1 MENLNLKDFL
11 KFNFLSNIELSKDNK
26 NLLFVKSNQDYENN
40 NYISDAFIYNIEKN
54 KIYKLTSV
62 KDASLVSWLDNDTV
76 IFKSSLRD
84 EELKSKKDEE
94 FIDYSLLYSI
104 NINGGEAESLFNI
117 ELEVIDLYSIDE
129 NNFLIKAI
137 YDINRDK
144 KIKEDNYLE
153 WAKEEIDYEVFDE
166 IPFWINNVGITNK
179 KRDRLY
185 HYNKKENKLTAITDE
200 YSNVNSFKYKDGK
213 VLCIINSFKDK
224 SPTTSELRLYDIND
238 INNIKEKII
247 IDSNKYA
254 IYFADFIIDDDNKE
268 KIISV
273 MTDMKKYGLNENSSF
288 YLIDENNNIN
298 FVYHYDNGLGNMIGT
313 DCSFGGGKDIRVYK
327 NQIYFVGTENEN
339 AHIKCLDLKGNIKNI
354 TNKQGAVNYF
364 DVSNDDNIYFIA
376 FRDLNLEEIYCI
388 NNEIEKQLTH
398 FNEDI
403 LKEKSLS
410 IPEKVSFKTPN
421 NFEIDGWVLKPINY
435 DENKKY
441 PAILDIH
448 GGPKTAYG
456 EIFFN
461 EMQVWANMGYF
472 VFFCNPR
479 GSEGKGNAFADIR
492 GIYGTIDYEDIMKF
506 TDIVLEKY
514 TNIDKSRVGVTG
526 GSYGGFMVNWIIGH
540 TDRFKCAA
548 SQRSI
553 SNWIDDFGTTDIG
566 YYFNPDELGGDVWS
580 GFDKLWEQSPLKYAN
595 NAKTPTLFI
604 HSEEDYRCYQSQ
616 AFQMFTALKYHG
628 VESRICLFK
637 CENHELSRSGKPKHR
652 VRRLKEITDWFEK
665 YLK

>member
-1 MENLNLKDFL
+1 MESLNIKDFL
-11 KFNFLSNIELSKDNK
+11 NFNFLSNIELSKDNK
-26 NLLFVKSNQDYENN
+26 NLLFIKSNQDYEKN
-40 NYISDAFIYNIEKN
+40 NYISDVFIYNIEKN

-62 KDASLVSWLDNDTV
+62 KDANLVSWLNNDTV

-84 EELKSKKDEE
+84 EELKIKKEEE
-94 FIDYSLLYSI
+94 FIDYSLFYSI
-104 NINGGEAESLFNI
+104 NINGGEAENLFSI

-129 NNFLIKAI
+129 NNFLMKAV
-137 YDINRDK
+137 YDIKMDK
-144 KIKEDNYLE
+144 KRKEDNYLE
-153 WAKEEIDYEVFDE
+153 WAKEEVDYEVFDE
-166 IPFWINNVGITNK
+166 IPFWVNNVGITNK
-179 KRDRLY
+179 KRERLY

-200 YSNVNSFKYKDGK
+200 YSNVNSFKYKEGK
-213 VLCIINSFKDK
+213 VLCIINSFTDK
-224 SPTTSELRLYDIND
+224 APITTELRLYDIND
-238 INNIKEKII
+238 INNIKEKVI

-254 IYFADFIIDDDNKE
+254 IYFADFVVDNDNKE

-273 MTDMKKYGLNENSSF
+273 MTDMKKYGLNENCSF
-288 YLIDENNNIN
+288 YLIDESNNIN
-298 FVYHYDNGLGNMIGT
+298 LVYHYDNGFGNMIGT
-313 DCSFGGGKDIRVYK
+313 DSSYGGGKDIRVYK
-327 NQIYFVGTENEN
+327 DKIYFVGTENEN

-364 DVSNDDNIYFIA
+364 DISDDNIYFIG
-376 FRDLNLEEIYCI
+376 FRDLKLEEIYCI
-388 NNEIEKQLTH
+388 NKETEKQLTH

-403 LKEKSLS
+403 LKDKSLS

-421 NFEIDGWVLKPINY
+421 NFEINGWVLKPTNY

-461 EMQVWANMGYF
+461 EMQVWSNMGYF

-492 GIYGTIDYEDIMKF
+492 KIYGTIDYEDIMKF
-506 TDIVLEKY
+506 TDIVLDKY
-514 TNIDKSRVGVTG
+514 TNIDKNKIGVTG
-526 GSYGGFMVNWIIGH
+526 GSYGGFMVNWVIGH
-540 TDRFKCAA
+540 TDRFKCAV

-580 GFDKLWEQSPLKYAN
+580 GFDKLWQQSPLKYAN

-616 AFQMFTALKYHG
+616 AFQMFTALKYYG
-628 VESRICLFK
+628 VESRLCLFK
-637 CENHELSRSGKPKHR
+637 GENHELSRSGKPKHR
-652 VRRLKEITDWFEK
+652 LRRLKEITDWFEK

>member
-1 MENLNLKDFL
+1 MESLNIKDFL
-11 KFNFLSNIELSKDNK
+11 NFNFLSNIELSEDNK
-26 NLLFVKSNQDYENN
+26 NLLFVKSNQNYENN

-54 KIYKLTSV
+54 KTYKLTSV
-62 KDASLVSWLDNDTV
+62 KDASLVSWLNNDTV

-94 FIDYSLLYSI
+94 FIDYSLFYSI

-117 ELEVIDLYSIDE
+117 ELETVDLYSIDE

-137 YDINRDK
+137 YDINREK
-144 KIKEDNYLE
+144 KRKEDNYLE
-153 WAKEEIDYEVFDE
+153 WVKEEVDYEVFDE
-166 IPFWINNVGITNK
+166 IPFWVNNVGITNK
-179 KRDRLY
+179 KRERLY
-185 HYNKKENKLTAITDE
+185 HYNKKENKLTSITDE
-200 YSNVNSFKYKDGK
+200 YSNVNSFKYKNGK
-213 VLCIINSFKDK
+213 VLCIINSFTDK
-224 SPTTSELRLYDIND
+224 APTTTELRLYDIND
-238 INNIKEKII
+238 INNIKEKVI

-254 IYFADFIIDDDNKE
+254 IYFADFIIDYDNKE

-273 MTDMKKYGLNENSSF
+273 MTDMKKYGLNENSGF

-298 FVYHYDNGLGNMIGT
+298 LLYHYDNGLGNMIGT
-313 DCSFGGGKDIRVYK
+313 DSSFGGGKDIRVYK
-327 NQIYFVGTENEN
+327 DKIYFVGTENEN
-339 AHIKCLDLKGNIKNI
+339 AHIKCLDFKGSISTI
-354 TNKQGAVNYF
+354 TNKKGAVNCF
-364 DVSNDDNIYFIA
+364 DVSDDNIYFIG
-376 FRDLNLEEIYCI
+376 FRDLKLEEIYSI
-388 NNEIEKQLTH
+388 NNGLEKQLTY
-398 FNEDI
+398 FNEDVI
-403 LKEKSLS
+403 KEKSLS
-410 IPEKVSFKTPN
+410 TPEKVSFKTN
-421 NFEIDGWVLKPINY
+421 NDFEIEGWVLKPINY
-435 DENKKY
+435 DKNKKY

-492 GIYGTIDYEDIMKF
+492 GIYGTIDYEDIIKF

-514 TNIDKSRVGVTG
+514 TNIDKNRLGVTG

-540 TDRFKCAA
+540 TDRFKCAV

-566 YYFNPDELGGDVWS
+566 YYFNPDELGGDVCS
-580 GFDKLWEQSPLKYAN
+580 GFDKLWQQSPLKYAN

-604 HSEEDYRCYQSQ
+604 HSEEDYRCYQTQ
-616 AFQMFTALKYHG
+616 AFQMFTALKYYG

-637 CENHELSRSGKPKHR
+637 GENHELSRSGKPKHR
-652 VRRLKEITDWFEK
+652 LRRLKEITDWFEK

>member
-1 MENLNLKDFL
+1 MESLNIKDFL
-11 KFNFLSNIELSKDNK
+11 NFNFLSNIEISEDNK
-26 NLLFVKSNQDYENN
+26 NLLFVKSNQDYEKN

-54 KIYKLTSV
+54 KTYKLTSV
-62 KDASLVSWLDNDTV
+62 KDASLVSWLNNDTI

-94 FIDYSLLYSI
+94 FIDYSLFYSI

-129 NNFLIKAI
+129 NNFLIKAV
-137 YDINRDK
+137 YDINREK
-144 KIKEDNYLE
+144 KRKEENYLE
-153 WAKEEIDYEVFDE
+153 WAKEEVDYEVFDE
-166 IPFWINNVGITNK
+166 IPFWVNNLGITNK

-200 YSNVNSFKYKDGK
+200 YSNVNSFKYKNAK
-213 VLCIINSFKDK
+213 VLCIINSFRDK
-224 SPTTSELRLYDIND
+224 APTTSELRLYDIED
-238 INNIKEKII
+238 VNNIKEKII

-298 FVYHYDNGLGNMIGT
+298 LLYHYDNGLGNMIGT
-313 DCSFGGGKDIRVYK
+313 DCSFGSGNDIRVYK
-327 NQIYFVGTENEN
+327 DKIYFVGTENEN
-339 AHIKCLDLKGNIKNI
+339 AHIKCLDLKGNINTI
-354 TNKQGAVNYF
+354 TNKKGAVNCF
-364 DVSNDDNIYFIA
+364 DISNDNIYFIG
-376 FRDLNLEEIYCI
+376 FRDLKLEEIYSI
-388 NNEIEKQLTH
+388 NNGLEKQLTF
-398 FNEDI
+398 FNKAI

-410 IPEKVSFKTPN
+410 IPDKVSFKTPN

-461 EMQVWANMGYF
+461 EMQVWSNMGYF

-492 GIYGTIDYEDIMKF
+492 KIYGTIDYEDIMKF
-506 TDIVLEKY
+506 TDVVLEKY
-514 TNIDKSRVGVTG
+514 TNIDKDRIGVTG

-540 TDRFKCAA
+540 TNRFKCAA

-566 YYFNPDELGGDVWS
+566 YYFNPDELGGDVCS
-580 GFDKLWEQSPLKYAN
+580 GFDKLWQQSPLKYAN

-604 HSEEDYRCYQSQ
+604 HSEEDYRCYQTQ
-616 AFQMFTALKYHG
+616 AFQMFTALKYYG

-637 CENHELSRSGKPKHR
+637 GENHELSRSGKPKHR
-652 VRRLKEITDWFEK
+652 LRRLKEITDWFEK

>member
-1 MENLNLKDFL
+1 MESLNIKDFL
-11 KFNFLSNIELSKDNK
+11 NFNFLSNIELSENNK
-26 NLLFVKSNQDYENN
+26 NLLFVKSSQNYENN
-40 NYISDAFIYNIEKN
+40 NYISDAFIYNIENN
-54 KIYKLTSV
+54 KTYKLTSV
-62 KDASLVSWLDNDTV
+62 KDASLVSWLNNDTV

-94 FIDYSLLYSI
+94 FIDYSLFYSI

-117 ELEVIDLYSIDE
+117 ELEAVDLYSIDE

-137 YDINRDK
+137 YDINREK
-144 KIKEDNYLE
+144 KRKEDNYLE
-153 WAKEEIDYEVFDE
+153 WVKEEVDYEVFDE
-166 IPFWINNVGITNK
+166 IPFWVNNVGITNK
-179 KRDRLY
+179 KRERLY
-185 HYNKKENKLTAITDE
+185 HYNKKENKLTSITDE

-213 VLCIINSFKDK
+213 VLCIINSFTDK
-224 SPTTSELRLYDIND
+224 APTTTELRLYDIND
-238 INNIKEKII
+238 INNIKEKVI

-254 IYFADFIIDDDNKE
+254 IYFADFIIDYDNKE

-273 MTDMKKYGLNENSSF
+273 MTDMKKYGLNENSGF

-298 FVYHYDNGLGNMIGT
+298 LLYHYDNGLGNMIGT
-313 DCSFGGGKDIRVYK
+313 DSSFGSGKDIRVYK
-327 NQIYFVGTENEN
+327 DKIYFVGTENEN
-339 AHIKCLDLKGNIKNI
+339 AHIKCLDFKGNIITI
-354 TNKQGAVNYF
+354 TNKKGAVNCF
-364 DVSNDDNIYFIA
+364 DVSDDNIYFIG
-376 FRDLNLEEIYCI
+376 FRDLKLEEIYSI
-388 NNEIEKQLTH
+388 NNEAEKQLTC
-398 FNEDI
+398 FNEDVI
-403 LKEKSLS
+403 KEKSLS
-410 IPEKVSFKTPN
+410 IPEKVSFKTSN

-492 GIYGTIDYEDIMKF
+492 KIYGTIDYEDIMKF

-514 TNIDKSRVGVTG
+514 TNIDKNRLGVTG

-540 TDRFKCAA
+540 TNRFKCAV

-566 YYFNPDELGGDVWS
+566 YYFNPDELGGDVCS
-580 GFDKLWEQSPLKYAN
+580 GFDKLWQQSPLKYAN

-604 HSEEDYRCYQSQ
+604 HSEEDYRCYQTQ
-616 AFQMFTALKYHG
+616 AFQMFTALKYYG

-637 CENHELSRSGKPKHR
+637 GENHELSRSGKPKHR
-652 VRRLKEITDWFEK
+652 LRRLKEITDWFEK

>member
-1 MENLNLKDFL
+1 MGSLNIKDFL
-11 KFNFLSNIELSKDNK
+11 NFNFLSNIELSEDNK
-26 NLLFVKSNQDYENN
+26 NLLFVKSNQNYENN
-40 NYISDAFIYNIEKN
+40 NYISDAFIYNIENN
-54 KIYKLTSV
+54 KTYKLTSV
-62 KDASLVSWLDNDTV
+62 KDASLVSWLNNDTV

-94 FIDYSLLYSI
+94 FIDYSLFYSI

-117 ELEVIDLYSIDE
+117 ELEAVDLYSIDE

-137 YDINRDK
+137 YDINREK
-144 KIKEDNYLE
+144 KRKEDNYLE
-153 WAKEEIDYEVFDE
+153 WVKEEVDYEVFDE
-166 IPFWINNVGITNK
+166 IPFWVNNVGITNK
-179 KRDRLY
+179 KRERLY
-185 HYNKKENKLTAITDE
+185 HYNKKENKLTSITDE

-213 VLCIINSFKDK
+213 VLCIINSFTDK
-224 SPTTSELRLYDIND
+224 APTTTELRLYDIND
-238 INNIKEKII
+238 INNIKEKVI

-254 IYFADFIIDDDNKE
+254 IYFADFIIDYDNKE

-273 MTDMKKYGLNENSSF
+273 MTDMKKYGLNENSGF

-298 FVYHYDNGLGNMIGT
+298 LLYHYDNGLGNMIGT
-313 DCSFGGGKDIRVYK
+313 DSSYGGGNDIRVYK
-327 NQIYFVGTENEN
+327 DKIYFVGTENEN
-339 AHIKCLDLKGNIKNI
+339 VHIKCLDFKGNIITI
-354 TNKQGAVNYF
+354 TNKKGAVNCF
-364 DVSNDDNIYFIA
+364 DVSDDNIYFIG
-376 FRDLNLEEIYCI
+376 FRDLKLEEIYSI
-388 NNEIEKQLTH
+388 NNEAEKQLTF
-398 FNEDI
+398 FNEDV

-410 IPEKVSFKTPN
+410 IPEKVSFKTSN
-421 NFEIDGWVLKPINY
+421 NFEIEGWVLKPINY
-435 DENKKY
+435 DEKQKY

-492 GIYGTIDYEDIMKF
+492 KIYGTIDYEDIMKF

-514 TNIDKSRVGVTG
+514 TNIDKNRLGVTG

-540 TDRFKCAA
+540 TDRFKCAV

-566 YYFNPDELGGDVWS
+566 YYFNPDELGGDVCS
-580 GFDKLWEQSPLKYAN
+580 GFDKLWQQSPLKYAN

-604 HSEEDYRCYQSQ
+604 HSEEDYRCYQTQ
-616 AFQMFTALKYHG
+616 AFQMFTALKYYG

-637 CENHELSRSGKPKHR
+637 GENHELSRSGKPKHR
-652 VRRLKEITDWFEK
+652 LRRLKEITDWFEK

>member
-1 MENLNLKDFL
+1 MESLNIKDFL
-11 KFNFLSNIELSKDNK
+11 NFNFLSNIELSEDNK
-26 NLLFVKSNQDYENN
+26 NLLFVKSNQNYENN

-54 KIYKLTSV
+54 KTYKLTSV
-62 KDASLVSWLDNDTV
+62 KDASLVSWLNNDTV

-94 FIDYSLLYSI
+94 FIDYSLFYSI

-117 ELEVIDLYSIDE
+117 EFEAVDLYSIDE

-137 YDINRDK
+137 YDINREK
-144 KIKEDNYLE
+144 KRKEDNYLE
-153 WAKEEIDYEVFDE
+153 WVKEEVDYEVFDE
-166 IPFWINNVGITNK
+166 IPFWVNNVGITNK
-179 KRDRLY
+179 KRERLY
-185 HYNKKENKLTAITDE
+185 HYNKKENKLTSITDE

-213 VLCIINSFKDK
+213 VLCIINSFTDK
-224 SPTTSELRLYDIND
+224 APTTTELRLYDIND
-238 INNIKEKII
+238 INNIKEKVI

-254 IYFADFIIDDDNKE
+254 IYFADFIIDYDNKE

-273 MTDMKKYGLNENSSF
+273 MTDMKKYGLNENSGF

-298 FVYHYDNGLGNMIGT
+298 LLYHYDNGLGNMIGT
-313 DCSFGGGKDIRVYK
+313 DSSYGGGNDIRVYK
-327 NQIYFVGTENEN
+327 DKIYFVGTENEN
-339 AHIKCLDLKGNIKNI
+339 AHIKCLDFKGSISTI
-354 TNKQGAVNYF
+354 TNKKGAVNCF
-364 DVSNDDNIYFIA
+364 DVSDDNIYFIG
-376 FRDLNLEEIYCI
+376 FRDLKLEEIYSI
-388 NNEIEKQLTH
+388 NNEAEKQLTC
-398 FNEDI
+398 FNEDVI
-403 LKEKSLS
+403 KEKSLS
-410 IPEKVSFKTPN
+410 IPEKVSFKTSN

-492 GIYGTIDYEDIMKF
+492 KIYGTIDYEDIMKF

-514 TNIDKSRVGVTG
+514 TNIDKNRLGVTG

-540 TDRFKCAA
+540 TDRFKCAV

-566 YYFNPDELGGDVWS
+566 YYFNPDELGGDVCS
-580 GFDKLWEQSPLKYAN
+580 GFDKLWQQSPLKYAN

-604 HSEEDYRCYQSQ
+604 HSEEDYRCYQTQ
-616 AFQMFTALKYHG
+616 AFQMFTALKYYG

-637 CENHELSRSGKPKHR
+637 GENHELSRSGKPKHR
-652 VRRLKEITDWFEK
+652 LRRLKEITDWFEK

>member
-1 MENLNLKDFL
+1 MENLNIKDFL

-54 KIYKLTSV
+54 RIYKLTSV
-62 KDASLVSWLDNDTV
+62 KDASFVSWLDNDTV

-94 FIDYSLLYSI
+94 FIDYSLIYSI

-117 ELEVIDLYSIDE
+117 ELEVIDLYSINE
-129 NNFLIKAI
+129 NNFLIKAV

-144 KIKEDNYLE
+144 KRKEDNYLE

-166 IPFWINNVGITNK
+166 IPFWVNNVGVTNK

-200 YSNVNSFKYKDGK
+200 YSNVSSFKYKDGK
-213 VLCIINSFKDK
+213 LLCIINSFKDK
-224 SPTTSELRLYDIND
+224 APTTSELRLYDIND
-238 INNIKEKII
+238 LNNIKEKII

-254 IYFADFIIDDDNKE
+254 IYFADFIIDNDNKE

-273 MTDMKKYGLNENSSF
+273 MTDMKKYGLNENCSF

-298 FVYHYDNGLGNMIGT
+298 LVYHYDNGLGNMIGT

-327 NQIYFVGTENEN
+327 DTIYFVGTENEN

-364 DVSNDDNIYFIA
+364 DVSNDDIYFIA
-376 FRDLNLEEIYCI
+376 FRDLKLEEIYCI
-388 NNEIEKQLTH
+388 NNGVEKQLSN

-526 GSYGGFMVNWIIGH
+526 GSYSGFMVNWIIGH
-540 TDRFKCAA
+540 TNRFKCAA

-566 YYFNPDELGGDVWS
+566 YYFNPDELGGDVCS

-604 HSEEDYRCYQSQ
+604 HSEEDYRCYQTQ
-616 AFQMFTALKYHG
+616 AFQMFTALKYYG
-628 VESRICLFK
+628 IESRICLFK
-637 CENHELSRSGKPKHR
+637 GENHELSRSGKPKHR